1 MEVVPMPS
9 RYTHILVPVDSSEA
23 AQAAFT
29 EAVNIA
35 QQHAAQL
42 TALYVVDDSAYHAP
56 ALDPV
61 LSELLNAEAAHAH
74 DAMQQRQ
81 QFVTTTTISDFKTEV
96 TYGIPKRAIEDYAKQ
111 HTEIDLIVLGATGKD
126 SPHRVAVGST
136 TSYVVDHA
144 PCNVM
149 VIR

>member
-1 MEVVPMPS
+1 MPS
-9 RYTHILVPVDSSEA
+9 TYKHVLIPVDSS
-23 AQAAFT
+23 AQAAAAFN

-35 QQHAAQL
+35 QRHTATL

-61 LSELLNAEAAHAH
+61 LNELLDAEASHANA
-74 DAMQQRQ
+74 DMRDRQR
-81 QFVTTTTISDFKTEV
+81 FVATTTVPQFKAEV
-96 TYGIPKRAIEDYAKQ
+96 AYGNPKRTIADYAKQ
-111 HTEIDLIVLGATGKD
+111 HSDIDLIVLGATGKD

-144 PCNVM
+144 PCNVI

>member
-1 MEVVPMPS
+1 MPS
-9 RYTHILVPVDSSEA
+9 PYTHILAPVDSSA
-23 AQAAFT
+23 QAQAAFI

-35 QQHAAQL
+35 QRHHAQL

-56 ALDPV
+56 AMDPV
-61 LSELLNAEAAHAH
+61 LTELLEAEASHAQA
-74 DAMQQRQ
+74 DMRDRQR
-81 QFVTTTTISDFKTEV
+81 FVTTTTVPQFRAEV
-96 TYGIPKRAIEDYAKQ
+96 AYGNPKRLIEAYAKQ
-111 HTEIDLIVLGATGKD
+111 HTDIDLIVLGATGKD

-136 TSYVVDHA
+136 TSYVVDQA

>member
-1 MEVVPMPS
+1 MMPNT
-9 RYTHILVPVDSSEA
+9 YQHVLIPVDSSTA
-23 AQAAFT
+23 AQAAFN

-35 QQHAAQL
+35 QRHQAAL
-42 TALYVVDDSAYHAP
+42 TTLYVVDDSAYHTP

-61 LSELLNAEAAHAH
+61 LSELLDAEAAHAQA
-74 DAMQQRQ
+74 AMADRR
-81 QFVTTTTISDFKTEV
+81 QFVQTTTVTAFRTEV
-96 TYGIPKRAIEDYAKQ
+96 AYGNPKRLIIEYAKQ
-111 HTEIDLIVLGATGKD
+111 HPEIDLIVLGATGKD

-144 PCNVM
+144 PCNVI

>member
-1 MEVVPMPS
+1 MPS
-9 RYTHILVPVDSSEA
+9 TYQHVLVPVDSSAA
-23 AQAAFT
+23 AQTAFN

-35 QQHAAQL
+35 QRHQAKL
-42 TALYVVDDSAYHAP
+42 TALYVVDDSAYHTP

-61 LSELLNAEAAHAH
+61 LTELLNAEGSHAEAAMA
-74 DAMQQRQ
+74 DRRK
-81 QFVTTTTISDFKTEV
+81 FVQTTTVPVFKDEV
-96 TYGIPKRAIEDYAKQ
+96 AYGNPKRLIEAYAKQ
-111 HTEIDLIVLGATGKD
+111 HSEIDLIVLGATGKD

-144 PCNVM
+144 PCNVI

>member
-1 MEVVPMPS
+1 MPNT
-9 RYTHILVPVDSSEA
+9 YQHILAPVDSSAA
-23 AQAAFT
+23 AQAAFN

-35 QQHAAQL
+35 QRHQANL

-61 LSELLNAEAAHAH
+61 LHELLDAEAAHAEA
-74 DAMQQRQ
+74 DMADRR
-81 QFVTTTTISDFKTEV
+81 QFVQTTTVTHFKTEV
-96 TYGIPKRAIEDYAKQ
+96 AYGNPKRLIEAYAKQ
-111 HTEIDLIVLGATGKD
+111 HAEVDLIVLGATGKD
-126 SPHRVAVGST
+126 SPNRVAVGST

-144 PCNVM
+144 PCNVI

>member
-1 MEVVPMPS
+1 MMPNT
-9 RYTHILVPVDSSEA
+9 YQHVLIPVDSSTA
-23 AQAAFT
+23 AQAAFN

-35 QQHAAQL
+35 QRHHAAL
-42 TALYVVDDSAYHAP
+42 TTLYVVDDSAYHTP

-61 LSELLNAEAAHAH
+61 LSELLDAEAAHAQA
-74 DAMQQRQ
+74 AMADRR
-81 QFVTTTTISDFKTEV
+81 QFVLTTTVTAFRTEV
-96 TYGIPKRAIEDYAKQ
+96 AYGNPKRLIIEYAKQ
-111 HTEIDLIVLGATGKD
+111 HPEIDLIVLGATGKD

-144 PCNVM
+144 PCNVI

>member
-1 MEVVPMPS
+1 MPS
-9 RYTHILVPVDSSEA
+9 RYTNILVPVDSSDA
-23 AQAAFT
+23 AQTAFT

-35 QQHAAQL
+35 QRHQANL
-42 TALYVVDDSAYHAP
+42 TALYVVDDSAYHTP

-61 LSELLNAEAAHAH
+61 LSELLDAEAAHAK
-74 DAMQQRQ
+74 DAMRQRQ
-81 QFVTTTTISDFKTEV
+81 QFVATTSAPNLKTEIS
-96 TYGIPKRAIEDYAKQ
+96 YGIPKHTIEDYAKQ
-111 HTEIDLIVLGATGKD
+111 HPEIDLIVLGATGTN

-144 PCNVM
+144 PCNVI

>member
-1 MEVVPMPS
+1 MPS
-9 RYTHILVPVDSSEA
+9 RYTNILVPVDSSDA
-23 AQAAFT
+23 AQAAFI

-35 QQHAAQL
+35 QRHQATL

-56 ALDPV
+56 AMDPL
-61 LSELLNAEAAHAH
+61 LSELLEAEAAHAK
-74 DAMQQRQ
+74 DAMEKRQ
-81 QFVTTTTISDFKTEV
+81 QFVTNTTTPEFKTEI
-96 TYGIPKRAIEDYAKQ
+96 TYGIPKHTIEDYAKQ
-111 HTEIDLIVLGATGKD
+111 HPETDLIVLGATGKD

-144 PCNVM
+144 PCNVI

>member
-1 MEVVPMPS
+1 MPS
-9 RYTHILVPVDSSEA
+9 SYTHVLVPVDSSA
-23 AQAAFT
+23 QAQAAFD

-35 QQHAAQL
+35 QRHDAIL

-61 LSELLNAEAAHAH
+61 LDELLTAEASHANA
-74 DAMQQRQ
+74 DMRDRQR
-81 QFVTTTTISDFKTEV
+81 FVATTTVSQFKTEV
-96 TYGIPKRAIEDYAKQ
+96 AYGNPKRTISEYAKQ
-111 HTEIDLIVLGATGKD
+111 HPEIDLIVLGATGKD

-144 PCNVM
+144 PCNVI

>member
-1 MEVVPMPS
+1 MMPNT
-9 RYTHILVPVDSSEA
+9 YQHVLIPVDSSIA
-23 AQAAFT
+23 AQAAFN

-35 QQHAAQL
+35 QRHQAAL
-42 TALYVVDDSAYHAP
+42 TTLYVVDDSAYHTP

-61 LSELLNAEAAHAH
+61 LSELLDAEAAHAQA
-74 DAMQQRQ
+74 AMADRR
-81 QFVTTTTISDFKTEV
+81 QFVQTTTVTNFRTEV
-96 TYGIPKRAIEDYAKQ
+96 AYGNPKRLIIDYAKQ
-111 HTEIDLIVLGATGKD
+111 HPEIDLIVLGATGKD

-144 PCNVM
+144 PCNVI

>member
-1 MEVVPMPS
+1 MPS

-35 QQHAAQL
+35 TRHQASL
-42 TALYVVDDSAYHAP
+42 TTLYVVDDGAYHTP

-61 LSELLNAEAAHAH
+61 LSQLLDAETAHAQA
-74 DAMQQRQ
+74 AMDERQ
-81 QFVTTTTISDFKTEV
+81 AFVATTTISDFKTEI
-96 TYGIPKRAIEDYAKQ
+96 TYGSPKRAIEDYAKA
-111 HTEIDLIVLGATGKD
+111 HPDIDLIVLGATGKD

-144 PCNVM
+144 PCNVI